1 MSQQQQQLVIEGG
14 KPLRGRLPASGSKNA
29 ALYTLAAALLTAEP
43 VLLHNVPEIADI
55 GEMGRL
61 LRSLGARVSIEGTD
75 VAIDASGVTELMAS
89 PEHVVALRASFL
101 VMGPL
106 LARFGEAACPSP
118 GGDVIG
124 VRPLDVHLAG
134 FRALGADVRR
144 EGQNFVARA
153 ASSGGSSGGGSGGGA
168 AGRSGGADPQGG
180 RLRGARIFLDYPSV
194 LGTVNVLFAATL
206 ARGTTTIVNAAAEP
220 EVAMAGEMLC
230 AMGARVGGHGTNT
243 ITVEGVAALHGVEF
257 RVIPDRIEG
266 GTFLLAAVATGGD
279 VMIEGAEPAH
289 LDSLIAKLREAGA
302 EVEAGPD
309 GVRARAA
316 GPLRA
321 VQLQAVPYPGFPTDL
336 HAPMAAALTQAEGV
350 SIIHERVFENRLLYV
365 GELRSMGARIIT
377 GGQSVIIEGP
387 TLLVG
392 SAVRALDVRA
402 AAAVVIAGLAAEGE
416 TVVRD
421 IDHLD
426 RGYPHIVE
434 RLQALGAEVCRR

>member
-106 LARFGEAACPSP
+106 LARRGEAGCAPP

-302 EVEAGPD
+302 EVE
-309 GVRARAA
+309 
-316 GPLRA
+316 
-321 VQLQAVPYPGFPTDL
+321 
-336 HAPMAAALTQAEGV
+336 
-350 SIIHERVFENRLLYV
+350 
-365 GELRSMGARIIT
+365 
-377 GGQSVIIEGP
+377 
-387 TLLVG
+387 
-392 SAVRALDVRA
+392 
-402 AAAVVIAGLAAEGE
+402 
-416 TVVRD
+416 
-421 IDHLD
+421 
-426 RGYPHIVE
+426 
-434 RLQALGAEVCRR
+434 

>member
-1 MSQQQQQLVIEGG
+1 MSQQQLVIEGG
-14 KPLRGRLPASGSKNA
+14 RPLRGRLPASGSKNA

-55 GEMGRL
+55 GEMGQL
-61 LRSLGARVSIEGTD
+61 LESLGARVSIEGTD
-75 VAIDASGVTELMAS
+75 VAIDAGGVSELAAT

-124 VRPLDVHLAG
+124 VRPLDVHFAG

-144 EGQNFVARA
+144 EGQSFVARA
-153 ASSGGSSGGGSGGGA
+153 PGSGA
-168 AGRSGGADPQGG
+168 AGLEGG
-180 RLRGARIFLDYPSV
+180 RLEGARIFLDYPSV

-220 EVAMAGEMLC
+220 EVEMAGAMLC
-230 AMGARVGGHGTNT
+230 TMGARVSGHGTNT
-243 ITVEGVAALHGVEF
+243 ITVEGVEALHGVEF

-266 GTFLLAAVATGGD
+266 GTFLLAGVATGGD
-279 VMIEGAEPAH
+279 VTIEGAEPAH

-302 EVEAGPD
+302 EVEAGAG

-365 GELRSMGARIIT
+365 GELRSMGARITT

-387 TLLVG
+387 TPLIG

-402 AAAVVIAGLAAEGE
+402 AAAVVLAGLAAEGE

-421 IDHLD
+421 IVHLD
-426 RGYPHIVE
+426 RGYPRIVE